1 MKNAPYN
8 KFNSVVEKLM
18 LESEMLQKMQ
28 GASIEERIRVIELL
42 LQSLKQ
48 ELVQNSKSSAASPEQ
63 PSRAPF
69 GYMKGTISIHG
80 DIVSPVV
87 PESDWEVLQ

>member
-1 MKNAPYN
+1 
-8 KFNSVVEKLM
+8 M
-18 LESEMLQKMQ
+18 LDSEVLEKMQ
-28 GASIEERIRVIELL
+28 QASIEERIRVIELL

-48 ELVQNSKSSAASPEQ
+48 ELVQKSESSAAPTEKT
-63 PSRAPF
+63 SRAPF

-87 PESDWEVLQ
+87 PESEWEVLQ

>member
-1 MKNAPYN
+1 
-8 KFNSVVEKLM
+8 M
-18 LESEMLQKMQ
+18 LETEILQKMQ
-28 GASIEERIRVIELL
+28 SASIEERIRVIELL

-48 ELVQNSKSSAASPEQ
+48 ELVQNPELPAAPTEQ

-69 GYMKGTISIHG
+69 GYMKNTGSIKG

-87 PESDWEVLQ
+87 PESEWEVLQ

>member
-1 MKNAPYN
+1 
-8 KFNSVVEKLM
+8 M
-18 LESEMLQKMQ
+18 LESEILQKMQ
-28 GASIEERIRVIELL
+28 EASIEERIRVIELL

-48 ELVQNSKSSAASPEQ
+48 ELVQSSESPAPPTEQ

-69 GYMKGTISIHG
+69 GYMKGTGSIHG

-87 PESDWEVLQ
+87 PESEWEVLQ